1 MTDDSWKG
9 LDKIRIQPNPKSSGE
24 SRRLTMAL
32 WHHKRREA
40 GVPLPAAKANKA
52 FRNSIFRP
60 KQEE

>member
-9 LDKIRIQPNPKSSGE
+9 LDKIRIRSSTKDRDE
-24 SRRLTMAL
+24 DRRLTMAL
-32 WHHKRREA
+32 WHHNRREA

-60 KQEE
+60 KKEE

>member
-9 LDKIRIQPNPKSSGE
+9 LDKIRIRPSPNAPDEG
-24 SRRLTMAL
+24 RRLTMAL
-32 WHHKRREA
+32 WHHNRREA
-40 GVPLPAAKANKA
+40 GIPLPAAKANKA